1 MTGIVF
7 EYRLNPAAKTKTIDL
22 VTPNGLPLDMSLV
35 FDQVGLS
42 YYGIYQLKG
51 NQLKI
56 CTSSLSP
63 VHHTL
68 LGAPG
73 SEAGATDQPARP
85 SQFWAEL
92 GSGKEL
98 LVLRR
103 VGDAVVTED
112 EKAIQEGTWRL
123 ENVPEEHSD
132 LFLGMQF
139 KFSHRE
145 VAISTPGMPDGIALS
160 CGYALD
166 PTAKPKRIDS
176 WSCGPNAI
184 FFQPVHGI
192 YSLDG
197 NRLKIAFAFT
207 PNKDMNFGP
216 LPPSKLAAGPK
227 TSVVVFGRVMKG
239 EEMLVRTGADL
250 FRPDRSEPAKQF
262 NREREMIEDGAKA
275 MGIPPADVPEK
286 MSQGIMDM
294 MFQDA
299 FRVSAEESVQ
309 MEKGRLDR
317 AAIKRE
323 ITEDIKAL
331 GQMHAELPGV
341 AQRVVNRFLAG
352 KTNADMELEYTRRFL
367 KGFRTKL
374 KKLKDA
380 VDQAGK
386 KEPEEP
392 KPKAPEKPAFK
403 PDAPAAKPNGTVL
416 LYEVDPDSP
425 PAGTTAPDRDKLVTA
440 IHRQIAAT
448 TSWS

>member
-1 MTGIVF
+1 
-7 EYRLNPAAKTKTIDL
+7 
-22 VTPNGLPLDMSLV
+22 
-35 FDQVGLS
+35 
-42 YYGIYQLKG
+42 
-51 NQLKI
+51 
-56 CTSSLSP
+56 
-63 VHHTL
+63 
-68 LGAPG
+68 
-73 SEAGATDQPARP
+73 
-85 SQFWAEL
+85 
-92 GSGKEL
+92 
-98 LVLRR
+98 
-103 VGDAVVTED
+103 
-112 EKAIQEGTWRL
+112 
-123 ENVPEEHSD
+123 
-132 LFLGMQF
+132 
-139 KFSHRE
+139 
-145 VAISTPGMPDGIALS
+145 
-160 CGYALD
+160 
-166 PTAKPKRIDS
+166 
-176 WSCGPNAI
+176 
-184 FFQPVHGI
+184 
-192 YSLDG
+192 
-197 NRLKIAFAFT
+197 
-207 PNKDMNFGP
+207 
-216 LPPSKLAAGPK
+216 
-227 TSVVVFGRVMKG
+227 
-239 EEMLVRTGADL
+239 
-250 FRPDRSEPAKQF
+250 
-262 NREREMIEDGAKA
+262 MIEDGAKA

-331 GQMHAELPGV
+331 GQVHAELPGV

-440 IHRQIAAT
+440 IHRQIAART
-448 TSWS
+448 